1 MKAWRCVAL
10 LAVLVPA
17 LALAQAVPERELE
30 VSRSL
35 YDAGKYPE
43 ALARVSAAMRGTNFT
58 DAQRVE
64 LLKLGG
70 LSAFNLGDLNA
81 AKAQFLQLLQL
92 NPDYVLDPFA
102 VPPPAIRLFEQVKKD
117 NAPQLDLVR
126 QQIALRA
133 EQERR
138 AEEERQR
145 QLKEEEERRR
155 RMEALSAT
163 VTVRTVKSQSM
174 LVNFIPFGAGQFQQ
188 GRTGWGVAFAVSE
201 GILAV
206 VSIISYFAL
215 DALFEPVTYTWN
227 DRLTAPEQGGV
238 FSITVRRIP
247 PARQTEADVWRA
259 LKLSSGIGFYALWAL
274 GIGDAIWH
282 HQATVVTETVEPV
295 DRVPAP
301 PAAPPGARLK
311 IFPTNGG
318 LGAGVQV
325 GF

>member
-1 MKAWRCVAL
+1 VSGWWRLAL

-17 LALAQAVPERELE
+17 LAFAQTVPERELE

-35 YDAGKYPE
+35 YDAGKYAE
-43 ALARVSAAMRGTNFT
+43 ALARVSAAMRSTNFT

-70 LSAFNLGDLNA
+70 LAAFNLGDLNS

-102 VPPPAIRLFEQVKKD
+102 VPPPAIRLFEQVKQD
-117 NAPQLDLVR
+117 NAAQLDLVR
-126 QQIALRA
+126 QQIVLRA

-145 QLKEEEERRR
+145 LRKEEEERRR

-174 LVNFIPFGAGQFQQ
+174 LVNFVPFGAGQFQQ

-201 GILAV
+201 GVLAV

-227 DRLTAPEQGGV
+227 DRLTADKSGV

-247 PARQTEADVWRA
+247 PNRQTEADVWRT

-274 GIGDAIWH
+274 GIGEALWH
-282 HQATVVTETVEPV
+282 HQPTVVTETVEPAG
-295 DRVPAP
+295 RAP
-301 PAAPPGARLK
+301 DAPAAPLGAHFR
-311 IFPTNGG
+311 IFPTHGG
-318 LGAGVQV
+318 LGAGLQIR
-325 GF
+325 F

>member
-1 MKAWRCVAL
+1 MTR
-10 LAVLVPA
+10 A
-17 LALAQAVPERELE
+17 LALALLLVPSLAGAQAVPERELE

-35 YDAGKYPE
+35 YDAGKYAE
-43 ALARVSAAMRGTNFT
+43 ALARVSNAMRGTNFSE
-58 DAQRVE
+58 AQRIE

-81 AKAQFLQLLQL
+81 ARAQFLQLLQL

-102 VPPPAIRLFEQVKKD
+102 VAPPAIRLFEQVKKD
-117 NAPQLDLVR
+117 NQAQLDLVR

-138 AEEERQR
+138 AQEERER
-145 QLKEEEERRR
+145 LLKEEEERRR
-155 RMEALSAT
+155 RMETLGQQ
-163 VTVRTVKSQSM
+163 VTVRNVRTQSM

-188 GRTGWGVAFAVSE
+188 GRVGWGVAFAVSE
-201 GILAV
+201 GIFAV

-215 DALFEPVTYTWN
+215 EALFEPITYRWE
-227 DRLTAPEQGGV
+227 DRLTADGTGV
-238 FSITVRRIP
+238 FEVTVRRIP
-247 PARQTEADVWRA
+247 PSRQTEAEVWRA
-259 LKLSSGIGFYALWAL
+259 LKLSSGIGFYVLWAL

-282 HQATVVTETVEPV
+282 HQPTVVTETQE
-295 DRVPAP
+295 PAP
-301 PAAPPGARLK
+301 RPAPSAPTGVRLR

-318 LGAGVQV
+318 LGAGVHV

>member
-1 MKAWRCVAL
+1 M
-10 LAVLVPA
+10 AVLVPA
-17 LALAQAVPERELE
+17 LAFAQGVPERELE

-35 YDAGKYPE
+35 YDAGKYAE

-58 DAQRVE
+58 EAQRVE

-117 NAPQLDLVR
+117 NAAQLDLVR

-145 QLKEEEERRR
+145 LLKEEEERRR
-155 RMEALSAT
+155 RMETLSST

-227 DRLTAPEQGGV
+227 DRLTADKTGV
-238 FSITVRRIP
+238 FSITVKRIP
-247 PARQTEADVWRA
+247 PDRQTEADVWRA

-282 HQATVVTETVEPV
+282 HQPTVVTETQELVTPPS
-295 DRVPAP
+295 PAV
-301 PAAPPGARLK
+301 APGARLR
-311 IFPTNGG
+311 IFPVNGG
-318 LGAGVQV
+318 LGAGVQI

>member
-1 MKAWRCVAL
+1 MTRARCVVF
-10 LAVLVPA
+10 LAVLLPA
-17 LALAQAVPERELE
+17 LALAQVVPDREIE

-35 YDAGKYPE
+35 YDAGKYAE

-58 DAQRVE
+58 DAQRIE

-102 VPPPAIRLFEQVKKD
+102 VAPPAIRLFDQVKKD
-117 NAPQLDLVR
+117 NAAQLDLVR

-138 AEEERQR
+138 AQEERER
-145 QLKEEEERRR
+145 LLKEEEERRR
-155 RMEALSAT
+155 RMEALSSM

-215 DALFEPVTYTWN
+215 DALFEPVTYTWT
-227 DRLTAPEQGGV
+227 DRLTADGTGV
-238 FSITVRRIP
+238 FSITVKRIP
-247 PARQTEADVWRA
+247 PTRQTEADVWRA

-282 HQATVVTETVEPV
+282 HQATIVTETQEQ
-295 DRVPAP
+295 AP
-301 PAAPPGARLK
+301 PPLPAAPPGARLR

-318 LGAGVQV
+318 LGAGVQI